1 MFPKTGNYKQQK
13 SKGKGGL
20 KQNKKIVRVGFLNE
34 PPYSKATLTSASSC
48 QILAVQ
54 HVVGHTVAAINPPDS
69 AVSSSAH
76 VAGTCSGIYIYMSS
90 EEYKC
95 TGTLSR
101 SVQIQ
106 RGNI

>member
-76 VAGTCSGIYIYMSS
+76 VQAYIYIYCMSS